1 MDIQH
6 RPTIHLVG
14 ERFATFAAN
23 EDVATVNRFIGNVRS
38 GLYDDLPQPVRL
50 AVGQGVDA
58 SDWEVI
64 AAELT
69 RRGLLARFRL
79 PAVPVVVAAPLV
91 HKRSPENVMLADARR
106 RGPLRMAARLCLS
119 DMNEMVQDH
128 VTGQHVAGMVLIE
141 AARQLIQLSNHE
153 LVVADDDAHAF
164 VLCSLAASFEG
175 YVFPLGVDLECAL
188 TRLDTSR
195 PTRQDYTGEVV
206 ISQGGRGQATIRAE
220 YQIVRTRTLA
230 RQEAMLAAKSVIAE
244 PELAVN
250 SRVCATPVALRTGE
264 RVPLNS

>member
-23 EDVATVNRFIGNVRS
+23 EDVTTVNRFIGNVRS

-58 SDWEVI
+58 SDWEVV
-64 AAELT
+64 ATELT

-79 PAVPVVVAAPLV
+79 PAVPVMVNTKLV

-119 DMNEMVQDH
+119 DMNELVQDH

-141 AARQLIQLSNHE
+141 AARQLMQLTNHE
-153 LVVADDDAHAF
+153 LVVDDDAHAF
-164 VLCSLAASFEG
+164 VLCSLSASFEG

-188 TRLDTSR
+188 TRLDTSK
-195 PTRQDYTGEVV
+195 PARQDYTAEVV
-206 ISQGGRGQATIRAE
+206 ISQGGRGQATIRSE
-220 YQIVRTRTLA
+220 YQIVRTRSLA

-244 PELAVN
+244 PDLAVN
-250 SRVCATPVALRTGE
+250 SRVCATPVTLRTGE